1 MHNRVENIGAGL
13 LVQHISSGDP
23 QNLNALI
30 VQPTRSHSVVARLIS
45 LAVELSVHLDSQS
58 GGWAIEV
65 QNVAPDGMLTA
76 KP

>member
-1 MHNRVENIGAGL
+1 MQNRVENIGPGHFIE
-13 LVQHISSGDP
+13 HIPRGDP
-23 QNLNALI
+23 QNLNALF

-65 QNVAPDGMLTA
+65 QNVAPDGMLAA
-76 KP
+76 KL